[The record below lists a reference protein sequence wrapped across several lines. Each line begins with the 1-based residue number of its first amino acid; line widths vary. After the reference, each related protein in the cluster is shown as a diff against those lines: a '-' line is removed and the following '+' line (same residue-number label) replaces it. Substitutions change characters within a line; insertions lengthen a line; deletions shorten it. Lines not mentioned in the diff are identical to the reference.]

1 MFTLRNPR
9 YRDVQDDSADIIAD
23 FKDRDGD
30 ECMIEAMAGGGIIE
44 ISTCSKTGC
53 IVLDRDAAIQFA
65 NQILELTKVEG
76 E

>member
-9 YRDVQDDSADIIAD
+9 LRDVQDDAANIIAD
-23 FKDRDGD
+23 FKDHDGD
-30 ECMIEAMAGGGIIE
+30 ECMIEAMAGGELIE
-44 ISTCSKTGC
+44 ISTCHDTGC